1 MKTIVKTAIE
11 WLLPALT
18 TLLIAVSLPACG
30 SRSSAARNSSEEE
43 IWVSILP
50 LRGIVEAIVGEE
62 HPVKVLVP
70 SGASPETFEP
80 TARQMVALNRARLV
94 LGIGLLD
101 FEQNLLQKLGEQ
113 RETEN
118 LSEGIEV
125 VAGSCSCT
133 HGHHHAHG
141 IDPHVW
147 TSPRELKTL
156 ARNAYEAIHATYPD
170 STHYTTNYEALAARI
185 EALDRA
191 VAEQLKE
198 SGTREFMIYHPAL
211 TYYARAYGIE
221 QRAIEHEGKEPSARR
236 MAELIDEGRRTGCRN
251 ILYQSQFPASSVEI
265 IARDLGG
272 EAIPFDPL
280 AEDILSEIERI
291 TRLIA
296 NP

>member
-1 MKTIVKTAIE
+1 MNIVVKKCIRG
-11 WLLPALT
+11 LLAPLFI
-18 TLLIAVSLPACG
+18 LLITALPTACG
-30 SRSSAARNSSEEE
+30 SKSTPKEDSSEE

-113 RETEN
+113 REIEN

-133 HGHHHAHG
+133 HGHHHHAHG

-156 ARNAYEAIHATYPD
+156 ARNAYKAIHATYPD

-198 SGTREFMIYHPAL
+198 SRTREFMIYHPAL